1 MALPSGAPWRRRFAI
16 LWLGQSVSQLGSA
29 MTGFALGVWVYQ
41 RSGSVTQFALTLLSN
56 TLPAVLGAAWAGA
69 LTERHDR
76 RKIMLAADS
85 AAGVCTAALM
95 LLLSSGGLQLWHIY
109 LANACN
115 ALARTCQWPAYAA
128 SVPRLVPAEKLARAS
143 GLLQLSQGV
152 AQLAAPLLGG
162 LLLVRY
168 PLSTVFLADLAS
180 FGVAVLSLAMVRFP
194 DETREL
200 APGAPVVRSSAAAW
214 RALARRPGVLALTGL
229 VVFGNFTAGSVEV
242 LVTPLVLSFA
252 STVEL
257 GTLMTIG
264 GLGMIAGSVGLSL
277 WGATRRLVAP
287 LLVAEAV
294 ASAALILAG
303 VRPTFAVLA
312 AAAAL
317 FFGATPIGT
326 GCHHALLQRE
336 LEPLW
341 HGRVFALLGAA
352 ASTALMLGYALA
364 GPLADHVFEPL
375 MAHGGALASSA
386 GVLLGTGA
394 GRGIGLL
401 FVLMGLA
408 SVLATIATWLRPAV
422 RGLDAG
428 APRVDDPGAGSA
440 GAVAEGSP

>member
-1 MALPSGAPWRRRFAI
+1 MASPSGAPWRRRFAI

-56 TLPAVLGAAWAGA
+56 TLPAVLGAAWAGG

-85 AAGVCTAALM
+85 VAGVCTAALM
-95 LLLSSGGLQLWHIY
+95 VLLSSGGLQLWHIY

-143 GLLQLSQGV
+143 GLLQLSQGM

-162 LLLVRY
+162 LLLARY
-168 PLSTVFLADLAS
+168 PLATVFLADLAS
-180 FGVAVLSLAMVRFP
+180 FGVAVLTLAMVRFP
-194 DETREL
+194 DASQAAASPAQERN
-200 APGAPVVRSSAAAW
+200 SAAAW
-214 RALARRPGVLALTGL
+214 RALAQRPGVLALTGL
-229 VVFGNFTAGSVEV
+229 VVLGNFTAGSVEV
-242 LVTPLVLSFA
+242 LVTPLVLSFS

-277 WGATRRLVAP
+277 WGATGRLVLP
-287 LLVAEAV
+287 LLLAEAV
-294 ASAALILAG
+294 AGAALILAG
-303 VRPTFAVLA
+303 VRPSFAVLA
-312 AAAAL
+312 GAALL

-336 LEPLW
+336 LEPHW
-341 HGRVFALLGAA
+341 HGRVFALLGAT
-352 ASTALMLGYALA
+352 ASAALMAGYALA

-375 MAHGGALASSA
+375 MAPAGALATSA
-386 GVLLGTGA
+386 GALLGTGD

-401 FVLMGLA
+401 FVVMGLL
-408 SVLATIATWLRPAV
+408 SLGATLATWLRPAV
-422 RGLDAG
+422 RQLDGGRKPKPPKQPPAA
-428 APRVDDPGAGSA
+428 APST
-440 GAVAEGSP
+440 